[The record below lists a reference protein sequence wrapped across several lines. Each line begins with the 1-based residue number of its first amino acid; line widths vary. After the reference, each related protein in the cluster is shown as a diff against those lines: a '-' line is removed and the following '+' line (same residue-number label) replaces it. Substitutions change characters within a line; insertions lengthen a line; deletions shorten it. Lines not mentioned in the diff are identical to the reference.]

1 VISGCILRCASWLT
15 PSDERAEWLAEWGG
29 ELAYVRSRT
38 GPGRAALFAMG
49 AFPDALWL
57 ARNSQSPLDILIL
70 ESPLRCLLFLAAL
83 LIASFGF
90 AWRSP
95 TAFDARPEP
104 YLEPE
109 KLAMAAP
116 GINRATR
123 VPAITVAE
131 YREFANRAASQL
143 DAAAFYAPRA
153 VWIGS
158 RRLVFAIATPDLFRT
173 LGIPAAAPGLILDR
187 MTWLARF
194 GHDPAIVGKTVNI
207 GGTAVKIVG
216 VLPDGSWRLPGI
228 VDGWLLDSARLAE
241 LSPDTQGFM
250 LVRLKR
256 PVLAGIRVPAG
267 APGERDLWLAPLSQG
282 KVGPIFEILLGIALL
297 LVPAAA
303 SLTLSEFP
311 AGRHARPWL
320 AHIRWW
326 TFLAAKI
333 GLLLPTAFFGIVA
346 LGVAPGA
353 PQGILFALILAFR
366 WVLYDQRRRCPVCL
380 RLLSHPVRIGEA
392 SHTFLDWYGTELI
405 CARGHGFL
413 HVPEIRTSCYAQ
425 PRWLTAA

>member
-1 VISGCILRCASWLT
+1 MISACILRCASWLT

-29 ELAYVRSRT
+29 ELAYVRSLA
-38 GPGRAALFAMG
+38 GPARAAAFAIG

-57 ARNSQSPLDILIL
+57 RRNSQSPLDILIL
-70 ESPLRCLLFLAAL
+70 DSPLRCMLVLAAL
-83 LIASFGF
+83 LIASVFF

-95 TAFDARPEP
+95 TALDARPEP

-109 KLAMAAP
+109 KLAMGAPRLNRAP
-116 GINRATR
+116 GL
-123 VPAITVAE
+123 PAITAAE
-131 YREFANRAASQL
+131 YREFTSRAADQL
-143 DAAAFYAPRA
+143 DAAAFYAPRGA
-153 VWIGS
+153 WIGS
-158 RRLVFAIATPDLFRT
+158 RHFVFAIATPDLFRT
-173 LGIPAAAPGLILDR
+173 LGIPAAAPGLILGR
-187 MTWLARF
+187 TAWLMKL
-194 GHDPAIVGKTVNI
+194 GHDPAIVGKTVNVN
-207 GGTAVKIVG
+207 GTPVKVAG

-228 VDGWLLDSARLAE
+228 VDGWLLESARLAE
-241 LSPDTQGFM
+241 LPPDTQGFM

-256 PVLAGIRVPAG
+256 PVRAGIRVPAG
-267 APGERDLWLAPLSQG
+267 GPAERELWLAPLSQD
-282 KVGPIFEILLGIALL
+282 KAGPILGLLLGVALL
-297 LVPAAA
+297 LLPAAA

-326 TFLAAKI
+326 TFLGAKI
-333 GLLLPTAFFGIVA
+333 GLLLPCAFFGIVA

-353 PQGILFALILAFR
+353 PQGVLLALILALR

-380 RLLSHPVRIGEA
+380 RLLTHPVRIGEA

-413 HVPEIRTSCYAQ
+413 HVPEIRTSSYAQ